1 MKTKRNSRA
10 VHPSSSVLNAP
21 RPHALGHGRRRDIR
35 YGGKVGSGV
44 KSFPYPGLLP
54 KASSKADPEPY
65 NARTSSAR
73 ASPGRKRNAP
83 AYQGVRPFP
92 YPVPCPTATSAI
104 SGSASSGATAASPK
118 MRLEERLPATRHAFG
133 IFITPRLC
141 PACSRRY
148 PPSPAATARHA
159 GHHRLQTGVRTDQR
173 QHHDQPASP
182 TVFIPLPLRAT
193 YASRR
198 HPKGKTYPA
207 GRPHHA
213 YGCTAPTAGQSALM
227 PKAHGLAGVPAFPC
241 PVLAISTSRWPHGY
255 APCPVRG

>member
-35 YGGKVGSGV
+35 YGGKRRLLRPGV
-44 KSFPYPGLLP
+44 KSFPYPGVLP

-73 ASPGRKRNAP
+73 ASPGRKRNAA
-83 AYQGVRPFP
+83 AYQGTRPFP
-92 YPVPCPTATSAI
+92 YPVPCPPATSAI
-104 SGSASSGATAASPK
+104 SGSASSGTTAASPK

-133 IFITPRLC
+133 IFITPRPC
-141 PACSRRY
+141 PAYSRRY

-159 GHHRLQTGVRTDQR
+159 GHHRLQTGVRTGLYSFRQPTASASGTNQR
-173 QHHDQPASP
+173 RHHDQPASP
-182 TVFIPLPLRAT
+182 TFFIPLPLRAT

-213 YGCTAPTAGQSALM
+213 
-227 PKAHGLAGVPAFPC
+227 
-241 PVLAISTSRWPHGY
+241 
-255 APCPVRG
+255 